1 MKNTENQ
8 VLIIFGASGD
18 LTQRKLIPAVF
29 DLFKRGFLPEKY
41 AILGVSRTEFSDD
54 EYRKKV
60 VLENKHLRKGSNDDS
75 SQLEAFSKLV
85 FYQSI
90 DTSDEADYQKLA
102 SRLNVLCS
110 DCNIQHNFIFYLS
123 TPPSLYATIAR
134 ALATAGL
141 NTEEKGWK
149 RLIVEKP
156 FGYTLESAVA
166 LNDALLENFSENQ
179 IYRIDHYLGKE
190 TVQNLLVTRFGNTI
204 FEPLWNRIYIQRV
217 EITAAESVGVEK
229 RGGYYEGSGAFRDMI
244 QNHLLQLVSL
254 VAMEPPAKMD
264 ATSIHNEKI
273 KLFKSLRPLS
283 AEDIRKNVIRG
294 QYLSSSIDGEE
305 IKGYRQ
311 EPGVSPSSRTET
323 FAALKF
329 YIDNWRWADVPFYI
343 RTGKRLPTRVSE
355 VVIHFKPNHHHLFS
369 QRRLAN
375 SQNELIFRIQ
385 PNEGILLKFGLKVP
399 GTGFRVENVNMDFQY
414 DRLTDA
420 YLPEAYERL
429 LLDCMNGDATLYA
442 RGDSVVSAW
451 EFVNP
456 ILKAWE
462 EDAEIP
468 VYGYPA
474 GSWGP
479 QQASTLVDDP
489 AGWRNP
495 CKSLVDDGPYKEL

>member
-1 MKNTENQ
+1 MKKTDNQ
-8 VLIIFGASGD
+8 ILIIFGASGD

-29 DLFKRGFLPEKY
+29 DLFRRGFLPENY
-41 AILGVSRTEFSDD
+41 AILGVSRTEFSDE
-54 EYRKKV
+54 EYRAKV
-60 VLENKHLRKGSNDDS
+60 VVENKHLRGVNGDPAQIEDF
-75 SQLEAFSKLV
+75 AKLV
-85 FYQSI
+85 YYQPI
-90 DTSDEADYQKLA
+90 DTFNEPDYHLLA
-102 SRLNVLCS
+102 KRLKALSKECETDQNY
-110 DCNIQHNFIFYLS
+110 IFYFS
-123 TPPSLYATIAR
+123 TPPSMYAIIAHH
-134 ALATAGL
+134 LASAGL
-141 NTEEKGWK
+141 NAQQYGWK
-149 RLIVEKP
+149 RLVVEKP
-156 FGYTLESAVA
+156 FGYSLESAVE
-166 LNDALLENFSENQ
+166 LNEALLENFSEDQ

-190 TVQNLLVTRFGNTI
+190 TVQNLLVARFGNTI

-229 RGGYYEGSGAFRDMI
+229 RGGYYDGSGAFRDMI

-254 VAMEPPAKMD
+254 VAMEPPAKMN
-264 ATSIHNEKI
+264 APSIHNEKI
-273 KLFKSLRPLS
+273 KLFKSLRPLTP
-283 AEDIRKNVIRG
+283 EEIKTNVIRG
-294 QYLSSSIDGEE
+294 QYQSSSVAGEE
-305 IKGYRQ
+305 MPGYR
-311 EPGVSPSSRTET
+311 EESGVNPESRTET

-343 RTGKRLPTRVSE
+343 RTGKRLPDRVSE

-375 SQNELIFRIQ
+375 SQNVLIFRIQ

-399 GTGFRVENVNMDFQY
+399 GTGFKVENVNMDFQY
-414 DRLTDA
+414 DQLTDS
-420 YLPEAYERL
+420 YIPEAYERL

-456 ILKAWE
+456 ILKAWA
-462 EDAEIP
+462 EDPDIP

-479 QQASTLVDDP
+479 EPANALVDDP

-495 CKSLVDDGPYKEL
+495 CNSLVDDGPYKEL